1 MLDGFTKELEARK
14 ADVSKAKAD
23 LEAVY
28 AQTLGK
34 PDKDVIAQPEL
45 LQRIN
50 NFLAAVDAAFTSLN
64 GTIKSV
70 KTSVDS

>member
-1 MLDGFTKELEARK
+1 MSPRPKPIWKLSTPKLW
-14 ADVSKAKAD
+14 
-23 LEAVY
+23 
-28 AQTLGK
+28 GK